1 MKVITATLKHLDHLA
16 PLFDS
21 YRQFYKKPSDLDGA
35 KSFLKERFDK
45 NESTVFMAFNE
56 AGKAL
61 GFTQL
66 YPQFSSVSMKPDY
79 LLNDLYVVKE
89 ARGKGIGKALLL
101 RAQEFAQQNNAK
113 GIMLETAVD
122 NPAQHLY
129 EKLGW
134 VNDKQVYHYGWLA
147 EKFK

>member
-1 MKVITATLKHLDHLA
+1 MKVITATIEHIEQLV
-16 PLFDS
+16 PLFDH
-21 YRQFYKKPSDLDGA
+21 YRQFYKKSSDPEGA
-35 KSFLKERFDK
+35 KTFLKARFDN
-45 NESTVFMAFNE
+45 NESTVFMAFNDHDE
-56 AGKAL
+56 AL

-79 LLNDLYVVKE
+79 LLNDLFVAAD
-89 ARGKGIGKALLL
+89 ARGKGVGKALLL
-101 RAQEFAQQNNAK
+101 RAQEFARANNSK

-134 VNDKQVYHYGWLA
+134 KNDVAVYHYAW
-147 EKFK
+147 EV

>member
-1 MKVITATLKHLDHLA
+1 MKVITATAALLDQLV

-35 KSFLKERFDK
+35 RAFLKARFD
-45 NESTVFMAFNE
+45 NHESTIFIALDDNNV
-56 AGKAL
+56 AL

-66 YPQFSSVSMKPDY
+66 YPGFSSVSMKRDY
-79 LLNDLYVVKE
+79 LLNDLFVASN
-89 ARGKGIGKALLL
+89 ARGKGVGKALLL
-101 RAQEFAQQNNAK
+101 KAQAFAKANNSK

-134 VNDKQVYHYGWLA
+134 KNDVEVYHYAW
-147 EKFK
+147 EVPQK